1 MGALACRV
9 SVMNRVKGCLPERS
23 NVASVLLRVA
33 LMYGSEVVEGIVM
46 ISQGSFVDGC
56 YTEVAKD

>member
-1 MGALACRV
+1 
-9 SVMNRVKGCLPERS
+9 
-23 NVASVLLRVA
+23 
-33 LMYGSEVVEGIVM
+33 MYGSEVVEGIVM